1 MVLNME
7 LSSYSP
13 SMDKNNGT
21 NAAKNNGTLSR
32 FTEIQNFMN
41 TKDGLN
47 KLDSFS
53 GKIQYSD
60 F

>member
-1 MVLNME
+1 
-7 LSSYSP
+7 
-13 SMDKNNGT
+13 MDKNNGT
-21 NAAKNNGTLSR
+21 NAAKKNGTLAR